1 MNHPSQIL
9 SLRDAASLIN
19 SGGDLG
25 TVLRD
30 LVLAACRHA
39 KWTMGSIMSI
49 DAPHGHA
56 YVIVRHDPTLIQRSL
71 PDRWELATS
80 PSVIALQRNEPVY
93 IRDARVSE
101 EFSGYRREAFER
113 DYRSVLVM
121 PMNCVDEAG
130 RPMVL
135 SVVSREI
142 MDVSADDL
150 AFIGMIVHLGEIAVE
165 KQHKLREEK
174 RAAERLQK
182 ALQAHT
188 SLLQQALAESSVS
201 SLASKISALVPNPVI
216 VVDFSA
222 NLIVASRSPSE
233 KHFDDAAW
241 QLAANTTLHRQ
252 IMKVARSAVDLP
264 QSEAHTF
271 FLDDGTRRLRVTAK
285 IEPLSVDAEAVGALV
300 IFTMQQPFSQLD
312 LLLLDSAK
320 FALSVQ
326 MMRSFIRFRFETRTL
341 TDLFMEVVEHRWHDA
356 ADVLQRAQRLGI
368 GLASPQQ
375 MIVIDLPEAAQSSAG
390 RSVDPHHAVIRLL
403 QQSSVAAGIIVV
415 DNGLVCLIPP
425 ELGDDKERVS
435 KLLRKIAEELG
446 RYFGQKPFVVLSGL
460 CTKLSDYP
468 AAWDRCRR
476 MIRIGRSFGR
486 TGVFASQDFGPLPML
501 VAAADVEDVRG
512 FVQDSVGAIADHDR
526 QHGTP
531 YMETLFSYLREGCRS
546 QACADAMGL
555 HVTTLRYRLARIQE
569 LFGVNLETPERRFAF
584 ELAIR
589 LREVIDSRGSTEK

>member
-1 MNHPSQIL
+1 MDHQSQIL

-19 SGGDLG
+19 SGGDLS

-56 YVIVRHDPTLIQRSL
+56 FVIVRHDPTLIQRPL

-80 PSVIALQRNEPVY
+80 PSIIALQRNEPVY

-121 PMNCVDEAG
+121 PMNCRDDEG

-142 MDVSADDL
+142 MEVTAHDL

-174 RAAERLQK
+174 HAAERLQQ

-188 SLLQQALAESSVS
+188 SLLQQALAEASVP
-201 SLASKISALVPNPVI
+201 SLAGKISDLLPNPIV
-216 VVDFSA
+216 VVDFTA
-222 NLIVASRSPSE
+222 NLIVAGHTPSE
-233 KHFDDAAW
+233 AHFDDAAW
-241 QLAANTTLHRQ
+241 QLAATSSLHRQ
-252 IMKVARSAVDLP
+252 IIKAARAAVD
-264 QSEAHTF
+264 QAQREAHTL
-271 FLDDGTRRLRVTAK
+271 FLDDGVRRLRLTAK

-300 IFTMQQPFSQLD
+300 IFTAQRPFSQLE

-341 TDLFMEVVEHRWHDA
+341 TDLFLEIVEQRWHDA
-356 ADVLQRAQRLGI
+356 NDVLQRAQRLDI
-368 GLASPQQ
+368 DLRSPRQ
-375 MIVIDLPEAAQSSAG
+375 MIVIDLPAQSKRGAG
-390 RSVDPHHAVIRLL
+390 YSLDPHHAVIRLM
-403 QQSSVAAGIIVV
+403 QQNSVPAGIVAV
-415 DNGLVCLIPP
+415 ENGLVCLIPA
-425 ELGDDKERVS
+425 ELGGDPERVN
-435 KLLRKIAEELG
+435 KLLHKIAEELG
-446 RYFGQKPFVVLSGL
+446 RYFDQEPFVVLSGV
-460 CTKLSDYP
+460 CAMLSDYP

-501 VAAADVEDVRG
+501 VAAAEVEDVRG
-512 FVQDSVGAIADHDR
+512 FVHESIGAIAEHDR
-526 QHGTP
+526 EHGTP
-531 YMETLFSYLREGCRS
+531 YMDTLFAYLREGCRS
-546 QACADAMGL
+546 QACADSIGL
-555 HVTTLRYRLARIQE
+555 HVTTLRYRLSRIQE
-569 LFGVNLETPERRFAF
+569 LFGIDLDTPERRFAV

-589 LREVIDSRGSTEK
+589 LRGVIDSRA